1 MKLTERIKI
10 MLMIKRFNDKE
21 LAVIK
26 EMIDKEFKSRNK
38 NLLRHK

>member
-1 MKLTERIKI
+1 MKITERIKI

-21 LAVIK
+21 LTLIK
-26 EMIDKEFKSRNK
+26 DMIDKEFKQRNK